1 MICPRCETSVLE
13 EKERDGILVD
23 GCPSCRGVWLDR
35 GELEKLI
42 QRSLAEIERVEGVG
56 AAASRDDGRRPLD
69 RRDDDRRIDDRR
81 LDDRRDDDRRFDDR
95 RDDDRRWRRDDD
107 DDDDRYDRHP
117 RRKRGFLESLGD
129 IFD

>member
-42 QRSLAEIERVEGVG
+42 QRSLAEIERVESVRP
-56 AAASRDDGRRPLD
+56 ADSRDEARRPLD
-69 RRDDDRRIDDRR
+69 RRADDRAHDDRRFDDRR
-81 LDDRRDDDRRFDDR
+81 LDDRRDDDRRWR
-95 RDDDRRWRRDDD
+95 RDDDD